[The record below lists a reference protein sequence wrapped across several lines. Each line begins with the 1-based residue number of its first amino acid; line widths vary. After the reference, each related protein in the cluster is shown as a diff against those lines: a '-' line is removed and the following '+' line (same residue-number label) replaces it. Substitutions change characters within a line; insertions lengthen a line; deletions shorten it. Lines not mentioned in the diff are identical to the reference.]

1 MDIDELE
8 EPQEVQTPKS
18 AEELARIGEAVKTN
32 FLFAHLNDVQRVELY
47 KAMKRVE
54 VSAGD
59 VVIKQ
64 GDPGDWFYVVDSGQ
78 FAVTQRQGEGA
89 GMDVQIFTYKS
100 EGTVHHC
107 FGELALMYSKPRA
120 ATVTATMEGAL
131 WAMARSSF
139 RRVLIKSSASTLTK
153 ALRSVD
159 VLSSLSALQLQR
171 LHDILTEVTYAD
183 GEAII
188 SQGDTGKQFYII
200 VEGDVLC
207 TRREDPV
214 NLAEEPTE
222 LMRLRQYQYFGERAL
237 LHDAPRAA
245 TVTAVGPTKCLSVER
260 DAFEEVL
267 GPLQKIIDAH
277 AKHRESQALVKR
289 LEAEAVGL
297 TSANV
302 DDFGVLSVVRRGD
315 TGDDWAIVVKR
326 GRRAGE
332 ADRHYTMRSFG
343 KAAAVEKQQL
353 LLLKHER
360 ELTGQLPLSSP
371 GVALEL
377 VSFPSHT
384 ALHSVLKSVLL
395 TNLETVMDETMSE
408 STVRFY
414 IASLAQALGA
424 LHNESVAFRNVNPE
438 YLMLDS
444 SGYVQLADFR
454 LSKRV
459 EGKTFTTCGAP
470 DYLAPEVVKGEGHGL
485 AADYWALGV
494 LMYEMLLGESPF
506 KGAGEMDMYQ
516 NITSHRFKI
525 ELRGTADLGGHTVR
539 LLDELLHHD
548 PVKRLGSKHGFEDLQ
563 GNMFFSGYEWVAL
576 ASRQVQSPH
585 MAAMAKLFEQ
595 VKAAQARPVAEVLA
609 YPAFEDADNAFADF
623 GSSRVMVSD
632 GSVAGRS
639 RVSKTESVTNPGAGV
654 V

>member
-1 MDIDELE
+1 
-8 EPQEVQTPKS
+8 
-18 AEELARIGEAVKTN
+18 
-32 FLFAHLNDVQRVELY
+32 
-47 KAMKRVE
+47 MKRVE

-78 FAVTQRQGEGA
+78 FAVTQ
-89 GMDVQIFTYKS
+89 
-100 EGTVHHC
+100 
-107 FGELALMYSKPRA
+107 
-120 ATVTATMEGAL
+120 
-131 WAMARSSF
+131 

-444 SGYVQLADFR
+444 SGACFSFFFFVIQA
-454 LSKRV
+454 
-459 EGKTFTTCGAP
+459 TCSLPTSA
-470 DYLAPEVVKGEGHGL
+470 
-485 AADYWALGV
+485 
-494 LMYEMLLGESPF
+494 SP
-506 KGAGEMDMYQ
+506 
-516 NITSHRFKI
+516 S
-525 ELRGTADLGGHTVR
+525 
-539 LLDELLHHD
+539 
-548 PVKRLGSKHGFEDLQ
+548 
-563 GNMFFSGYEWVAL
+563 
-576 ASRQVQSPH
+576 ASRGRPSPP
-585 MAAMAKLFEQ
+585 A
-595 VKAAQARPVAEVLA
+595 ARPTTWRPRWSRARGMGWQRTTGHLA
-609 YPAFEDADNAFADF
+609 CSCTRCCSA
-623 GSSRVMVSD
+623 SR
-632 GSVAGRS
+632 RS
-639 RVSKTESVTNPGAGV
+639 RARARWTCTRTSPAIALKSSCAARPIWAGTRCACSTSCSTTTPSSASAPNV
-654 V
+654 RARPSSFYHS